1 MLIRA
6 FITAIACLF
15 VVSSF
20 AATRYYRYV
29 DENGIKVI
37 RDSVPAELVHKGY
50 DILGMD
56 GRLLRTVPR
65 ALTKEEIEA
74 IESKKQSGNVQA
86 EKAAKQARA
95 DKKLLTIFSSPEDA
109 ERARDRKLEALD
121 VFISIDKGNLARL
134 KVEHDE
140 AQQQAAEPERA
151 GQEVFPYLVEK
162 LDRIE
167 RQVLSLEENIR
178 TKNEEKEQVRQ
189 QYARDIERLKFLIRQ
204 QAPENN

>member
-1 MLIRA
+1 M
-6 FITAIACLF
+6 F